1 MAVTRTINAVDSS
14 VLKIPWFWRIL

>member
-1 MAVTRTINAVDSS
+1 MAVTKTINAVDSS